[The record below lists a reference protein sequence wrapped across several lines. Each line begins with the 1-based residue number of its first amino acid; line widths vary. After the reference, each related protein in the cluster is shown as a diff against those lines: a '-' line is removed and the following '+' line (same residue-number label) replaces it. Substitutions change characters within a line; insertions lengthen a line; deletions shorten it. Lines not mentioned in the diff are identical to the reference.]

1 VRPLTSLASPSRCGL
16 PRLRPLLTAVL
27 LVAFPGAAQSDLPKP
42 AQKLTKRTAAP
53 RSESTSSPAL
63 VELQRRLA
71 ASQAARNAGNADAI
85 AHSNRLLIALA
96 LRQMAHLRLV
106 ELALPQAIA
115 LYGRSLDFED
125 VPDTRVD
132 LAVAYLQANRLD
144 DSLSQAEK
152 AILAEPTNARGWQIQ
167 GKAWMM
173 KQNYLPA
180 ADSLSRAL
188 SLQKD
193 KDMEVAYSLGICRL
207 HLHEKEKAAA
217 VFKGME
223 ATAVDRGRLHVLFAR
238 AYRDADYME
247 DAARELKLALAI
259 NPKTPHAHYLLGLVS
274 LLQSEWAPRPEIRQ
288 QFLLELQLDPRD
300 FLSNYLLGAIDS
312 TAKNFAESDHYLQ
325 IATQIDPAWPEPWI
339 YLGLNANSQG
349 DIQRAEEQLRK
360 AIALTGTEYSRSN
373 YLVRKAYF
381 ALGRI
386 LTESGR
392 REEAR
397 PYIKMAGDLQQ
408 RIRDQSHQEMAA
420 YQSTGMGPES
430 VAVPDEATKRETA
443 PLELGTIDP
452 AAQLDATVLAR
463 AHLTPVE
470 EQQML
475 SQEKRLRA
483 VLGAGY
489 NDLATSEAV
498 RQQYDVALQHYQDAE
513 RWDPQF
519 PGLMR
524 NLGVAAARAQKY
536 PEAVRALSQVL
547 TANPNDA
554 PVRAMLGM
562 SYYMTDH
569 YKETAET
576 ISPLGD
582 DALKDPGLG
591 YAWADSLVKQ
601 GQLKPASEVLD
612 KLEKTSP
619 SVDTL
624 MLVGRSWDEIG
635 DRLRAVGAYHHVLQM
650 NPSHPKAHYYAG
662 LAYIRADQP
671 VDAATEF
678 QAELALNPNDP
689 DSKYHLG
696 FAYLQQARRDE
707 AAALFREVVNAYPDH
722 GTAQYQL
729 GKILMDEGKVKEAI
743 SHLEAAVRLS
753 PQADYMHYQLQA
765 AYRMDS
771 RIQDADR
778 ELAIYKEVKARKREL
793 PAPKSN

>member
-1 VRPLTSLASPSRCGL
+1 
-16 PRLRPLLTAVL
+16 
-27 LVAFPGAAQSDLPKP
+27 
-42 AQKLTKRTAAP
+42 
-53 RSESTSSPAL
+53 
-63 VELQRRLA
+63 
-71 ASQAARNAGNADAI
+71 
-85 AHSNRLLIALA
+85 
-96 LRQMAHLRLV
+96 MAHLRLI
-106 ELALPQAIA
+106 ELALPRAIA

-152 AILAEPTNARGWQIQ
+152 AILSEPTNARGWQIQ

-173 KQNYLPA
+173 KQNYLSA

-207 HLHEKEKAAA
+207 HLHEKEKASA
-217 VFKGME
+217 VFKSME
-223 ATAVDRGRLHVLFAR
+223 ATAVDRGTLHVLFAR

-288 QFLLELQLDPRD
+288 QFLLELERDPRD

-312 TAKNFAESDHYLQ
+312 AAKNFAESDHYLQ
-325 IATQIDPAWPEPWI
+325 IATQIDPAWPEPWT

-349 DIQRAEEQLRK
+349 DYHRAEEQLRK
-360 AIALTGTEYSRSN
+360 AITLTGTEYSRSN
-373 YLVRKAYF
+373 YLVRKACF
-381 ALGRI
+381 ALGR
-386 LTESGR
+386 LLADTHR
-392 REEAR
+392 KDEAQ
-397 PYIKMAGDLQQ
+397 PYLKLAGELQQ

-420 YQSTGMGPES
+420 YQGAGMGPEP
-430 VAVPDEATKRETA
+430 VAVPDEATKPETA
-443 PLELGTIDP
+443 PLELGTADP
-452 AAQLDATVLAR
+452 AAELDATALAN
-463 AHLTPVE
+463 AHLNPAE

-475 SQEKRLRA
+475 GQEKRLRA
-483 VLGAGY
+483 VLGASY

-498 RQQYDVALQHYQDAE
+498 RRQYDLALRHYQEAE
-513 RWDPQF
+513 RWEPKF
-519 PGLMR
+519 PGLLR
-524 NLGVAAARAQKY
+524 NLGVAAARDQNY
-536 PEAVRALSQVL
+536 PEAARALSGVIA
-547 TANPNDA
+547 ANPDDA
-554 PVRAMLGM
+554 PARAMLGM

-569 YKETAET
+569 YKEAAET

-582 DALKDPGLG
+582 AALKDAGLG

-601 GQLKPASEVLD
+601 GRLKPAGDLLD
-612 KLEKTSP
+612 KLEKTPISA
-619 SVDTL
+619 DTL

-635 DRLRAVGAYHHVLQM
+635 DRLRAVGAYRRVLQM
-650 NPSHPKAHYYAG
+650 DATHPQAHYYAG

-671 VDAATEF
+671 ADAASEF

-707 AAALFREVVNAYPDH
+707 AAVLFREVVNAYPEH
-722 GTAQYQL
+722 ATAQYQL

-743 SHLEAAVRLS
+743 SHLEVAARLS

-778 ELAIYKEVKARKREL
+778 ELAIYKEVKARKREQ
-793 PAPKSN
+793 PTPKSN